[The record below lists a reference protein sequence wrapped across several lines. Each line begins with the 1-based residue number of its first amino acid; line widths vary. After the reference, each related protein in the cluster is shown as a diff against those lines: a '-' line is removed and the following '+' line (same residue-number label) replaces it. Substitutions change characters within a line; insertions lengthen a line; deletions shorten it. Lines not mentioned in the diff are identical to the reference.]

1 MSALEETPRLTPTQR
16 LHEVTMAAL
25 HRQPAAPESSV
36 EIGVTAKRL
45 HTWTVT
51 VRGVDPEEC
60 ARVAQRLDNELSA
73 AFAHE
78 LENGDDLAGKLA
90 ASITAQD
97 AKK

>member
-1 MSALEETPRLTPTQR
+1 
-16 LHEVTMAAL
+16 MAAL

-60 ARVAQRLDNELSA
+60 ARIAQRLDNELSA

-78 LENGDDLAGKLA
+78 LENGGDDLAAKLRESVA
-90 ASITAQD
+90 AKSAEMD